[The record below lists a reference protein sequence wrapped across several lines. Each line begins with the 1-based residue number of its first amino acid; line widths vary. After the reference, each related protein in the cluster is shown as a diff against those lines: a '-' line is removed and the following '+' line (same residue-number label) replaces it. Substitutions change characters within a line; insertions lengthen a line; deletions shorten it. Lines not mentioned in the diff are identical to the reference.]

1 MLVKLDMDSFV
12 FVDVGVFGVSPQAE
26 AFPNVCENLPL
37 WRAELGTRS
46 LRRDSG
52 GTPLDSGGILWILMG
67 LMDP

>member
-1 MLVKLDMDSFV
+1 LLLLLVKLDMDSFV

-46 LRRDSG
+46 GLRRDS
-52 GTPLDSGGILWILMG
+52 IG
-67 LMDP
+67 LRRL